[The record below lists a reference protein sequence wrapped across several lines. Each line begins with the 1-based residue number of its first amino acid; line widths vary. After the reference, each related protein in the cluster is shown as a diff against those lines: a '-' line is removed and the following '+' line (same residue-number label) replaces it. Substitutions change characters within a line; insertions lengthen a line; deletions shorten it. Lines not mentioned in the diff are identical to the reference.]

1 MAGRVKSVVAAAMV
15 SSLSLSACASEGLAA
30 LPLPA
35 PGGGSGGY
43 TLNAV
48 FSNALNLPAMAKV
61 RLAGADIGQ
70 LESIEARNYT
80 AVTTLRI
87 RDGVQLPKG
96 STAELRSATPLGDV
110 FVSIRP
116 PGPAGP
122 GTPLLGDGD
131 TIPIDSTTAAATVE
145 SVLSSA
151 AILVNGGAVRNFTNI
166 INGLGRATGDQ
177 GQAFGDLIRKT
188 NSTLGKLNA
197 RSDEISTALSE
208 TSRLAQQLDAKNE
221 ALGEVMDAAGP
232 ATDTLAAHTN
242 QIADLVLQI
251 GDTGDQ
257 LRKFP
262 SIAGTDTSGR
272 SVIADANTIA
282 GAWNDVVLTP
292 DATLFA
298 LNRLMPPFIK
308 STTSN
313 AIAVR
318 ASIDRLILGSIP
330 DIGFTGDTGLHG
342 PKRYNWHQLVGSLQ
356 FTLFRLQE
364 RLVGKGTGVP
374 QLQVIPSPT
383 EPGQIITVPG
393 GAAAPPPPSPP
404 GAMPQAP
411 PASVWTPPP
420 TQASQAPPG
429 PGLPAP
435 PPPRPAPA
443 PGPLLPA
450 EVPR

>member
-1 MAGRVKSVVAAAMV
+1 MAGRVKSVLAVAMI

-35 PGGGSGGY
+35 PGGNSGGY

-61 RLAGADIGQ
+61 KLAGADIGQ
-70 LESIEARNYT
+70 LESMEARNYT

-87 RDGVQLPKG
+87 RDGVQLPQG

-110 FVSIRP
+110 FVSISP
-116 PGPAGP
+116 PGPVGP
-122 GTPLLGDGD
+122 DTPLLGDGD
-131 TIPIDSTTAAATVE
+131 TIPLEHTTAAATVE

-177 GQAFGDLIRKT
+177 GHAFGDLIRKT

-232 ATDTLAAHTN
+232 ATDTLAAHTD
-242 QIADLVLQI
+242 QIADLVLQL
-251 GDTGDQ
+251 GDTSEQ
-257 LRKFP
+257 LKKFP
-262 SIAGTDTSGR
+262 SIAGADTSGR

-282 GAWNDVVLTP
+282 GAWNDVVLAP
-292 DATLFA
+292 DATLYA

-313 AIAVR
+313 AMAVR
-318 ASIDRLILGSIP
+318 ASIDRLVLGSIP
-330 DIGFTGDTGLHG
+330 DIGFTGDPGLHG
-342 PKRYNWHQLVGSLQ
+342 PKRYSWHQLVGSIQ

-364 RLVGKGTGVP
+364 RLVGKGPGVP
-374 QLQVIPSPT
+374 QQQVIPSPT
-383 EPGQIITVPG
+383 EPGKIIPVPG
-393 GAAAPPPPSPP
+393 TAPPPPPPPP
-404 GAMPQAP
+404 GGLSQAP
-411 PASVWTPPP
+411 PASVWAPPP
-420 TQASQAPPG
+420 TPASQAPPG
-429 PGLPAP
+429 PGIPGPPPAP
-435 PPPRPAPA
+435 PAPA
-443 PGPLLPA
+443 NAPLLPA
-450 EVPR
+450 EAPR